1 MFRESTTQSSFFEV
15 ENYLPGVLPDADWCY
30 IYKNKVLPLIDEI
43 KFKHLFSD
51 SSVGQPNAPVRTVV
65 SLLIFMGMEK
75 LSWRMT
81 EFQFQ
86 RRLDWLIATN
96 TPLGESF
103 IDHTTLFKFYQ
114 RLEADDTAR
123 ELFVDV
129 TNAFIEACGTS
140 LKKQRTDSF
149 FVHGWLQLLS
159 RYGLFKETIRKFLQV
174 LRKQQIDLYENVK
187 EQLSQ
192 NYLDKNFDLTEKD
205 KDLAHRKIKLMAQD
219 LYELK
224 GIFENNNQIKNYE
237 TFKILVKVFEQQCEI
252 KESDRQAENP
262 EIIIKEKPDG
272 DTINTP
278 HNPEAR
284 YTRKVHQ
291 QVTGD
296 KAFVTETCDPENK
309 VQFITD
315 AQLDESTHP
324 DSKEQPNI
332 QERLIENEFK
342 PEQQYGD
349 AGFVNG
355 QTILDSQ
362 ENGIELEGPTAGRS
376 QSFESYND
384 KDRPLDA
391 GDFDITIDDE
401 TNELTINEC
410 PNNQQPKDQKRSE
423 KTDKI
428 NVHFDPQVCNSC
440 PNAHR
445 CSVKIGKTV
454 ATYTVDEAEYVGAV
468 RHHKYMSDSVYRKE
482 CAIRAGAEGLV
493 SELARGHGM
502 RKSRHRKRS
511 RTQLQLLF
519 AVIACNVKRYI
530 RYEEQYAQTSLQMA

>member
-1 MFRESTTQSSFFEV
+1 MFRQSTAQSSFFEV
-15 ENYLPGVLPDADWCY
+15 ENYLPGVLADDDWCY
-30 IYKNKVLPLIDEI
+30 IYRDKVLPLIDENN
-43 KFKHLFSD
+43 FKHLFSD
-51 SSVGQPNAPVRTVV
+51 SAVGQPNAPVRTVV

-123 ELFVDV
+123 ELFVDL
-129 TNAFIEACGTS
+129 TDAFIEACGTS

-149 FVHGWLQLLS
+149 FVHGWLQSLT

-174 LRKQQIDLYENVK
+174 LRKQQVDLYETIN

-192 NYLDKNFDLTEKD
+192 NYLDRDFDLTEKD
-205 KDLAHRKIKLMAQD
+205 KDLVHRKIKLMAQD
-219 LYELK
+219 LYQLK
-224 GIFENNNQIKNYE
+224 SAFENNNQIKNYE
-237 TFKILVKVFEQQCEI
+237 TFKILVKVFEQQCEV
-252 KESDRQAENP
+252 KEPEQQDEDP
-262 EIIIKEKPDG
+262 EIIIKEKPDH

-315 AQLDESTHP
+315 VQLEASTHA

-332 QERLIENEFK
+332 QERLIENDFK
-342 PEQQYGD
+342 PEKQYGD

-355 QTILDSQ
+355 QTILDSKEQ
-362 ENGIELEGPTAGRS
+362 GIELEGPTAGRS
-376 QSFESYND
+376 QSFEFYND
-384 KDRPLDA
+384 KDRPFDA

-401 TNELTINEC
+401 PKELTINEC
-410 PNNQQPKDQKRSE
+410 PNHQQPQDQERSE
-423 KTDKI
+423 KTGKI
-428 NVHFDPQVCNSC
+428 NVHFDPQICLSC

-445 CSVKIGKTV
+445 CPVKIGKTV

-468 RHHKYMSDSVYRKE
+468 RHHKYMSDSDYRKQ
-482 CAIRAGAEGLV
+482 CAIRSGAESLV
-493 SELARGHGM
+493 SELTRGHGM

-511 RTQLQLLF
+511 RTKLQLLF

-530 RYEEQYAQTSLQMA
+530 RYEEQYAQTSLKMA